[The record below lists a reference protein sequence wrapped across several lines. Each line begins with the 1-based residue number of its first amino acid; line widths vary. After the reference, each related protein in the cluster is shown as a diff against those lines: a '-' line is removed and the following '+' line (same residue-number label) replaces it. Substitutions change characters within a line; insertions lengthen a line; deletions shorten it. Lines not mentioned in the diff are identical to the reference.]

1 VGSCRTGTTSRA
13 GMRGRGGVRRAPRSD
28 GVLTLGPAV
37 LRSAVPLDPIRAGDA
52 VPPGRRAVP

>member
-1 VGSCRTGTTSRA
+1 
-13 GMRGRGGVRRAPRSD
+13 MRGRGGVRRAPRSD
-28 GVLTLGPAV
+28 GVLILGPAV